1 MFRSGPRK
9 MALLKYFK
17 RIEPSKEERIQS
29 VLPKPD
35 GPLAR
40 LMPSSAIEAAN
51 SAVREIFTD
60 GTIDEDSPT
69 PCDKVTLKT
78 VRGTYQT
85 FTDKE
90 KAEFAK
96 RAAENGI
103 TATILPRVKN
113 FATC

>member
-1 MFRSGPRK
+1 MFRSGQQK
-9 MALLKYFK
+9 WAILKYFK

-40 LMPSSAIEAAN
+40 LIPSSAIEAAN
-51 SAVREIFTD
+51 SAVREIFTY

-78 VRGTYQT
+78 VRETYQSLLT
-85 FTDKE
+85 K
-90 KAEFAK
+90 K
-96 RAAENGI
+96 RQNYMQSSY
-103 TATILPRVKN
+103 TVS
-113 FATC
+113 

>member
-1 MFRSGPRK
+1 MFRSGPRIIS
-9 MALLKYFK
+9 LLKYFK

-35 GPLAR
+35 GPLAH

-51 SAVREIFTD
+51 SAVGEIFTD

-78 VRGTYQT
+78 V
-85 FTDKE
+85 
-90 KAEFAK
+90 
-96 RAAENGI
+96 
-103 TATILPRVKN
+103 P
-113 FATC
+113 